1 MKNKKGYTAVELI
14 IVIAV
19 FTVGY
24 FVTANILS
32 KDFDVNYEQDLYEE
46 KINAIEIQAALYG
59 ETHTEIFNESA
70 DVYMTVEELALAN
83 VIISTSEGVV
93 ADPRDNEETLND
105 LRVKITNNDN
115 EVTAEVLI

>member
-46 KINAIEIQAALYG
+46 KINAIETQAALYG
-59 ETHTEIFNESA
+59 ETHTEIFTESS

-93 ADPRDNEETLND
+93 ADPRDSEETLND
-105 LRVKITNNDN
+105 LRVKITNSDD